1 MPLKPPTKK
10 IKIFG
15 VVFIIAVLAL
25 QFTKYNWG
33 EAQVE
38 LKGVPLNVLVAKNAY
53 QQEKG
58 LGGREGLAPYDGML
72 FRFEFPARYGFVMRD
87 MTFPID
93 IVWLNAGE
101 VVDIAPRV
109 QPEPGV
115 PNDQLR
121 RYLPRAQANLVL
133 ELPAG
138 WTEAKGLQIG
148 DRLTVAK

>member
-15 VVFIIAVLAL
+15 VLFIIAVLAL
-25 QFTKYNWG
+25 QFTKYDWG
-33 EAQVE
+33 EARVE
-38 LKGVPLNVLVAKNAY
+38 LKGVPLHVLVAKNTY

-58 LGGREGLAPYDGML
+58 LGGRDGLAPYDGML
-72 FRFEFPARYGFVMRD
+72 FRFEFAARYGFVMRN
-87 MTFPID
+87 MSFPID

-101 VVDIAPRV
+101 VVDIAPQV

-115 PNDQLR
+115 SNDQLR
-121 RYLPRAQANLVL
+121 RYLPRAEANTVV

-138 WTEAKGLQIG
+138 WAAANGLQIG
-148 DRLTVAK
+148 DRLRVLE